1 VVKLYCDPPWSVA
14 WLVSG
19 VRPPGLSAT
28 FVVKGTFLLKPGA
41 PAEPDP
47 KPDLV
52 SGDVNEDDDEKKPLR
67 YASDFAPVKLRTD
80 LVLVAKCHAAKG
92 KSAAVLRAGFRVGAY
107 SKSVAVIGNRRWI
120 PGVLS
125 TGQTEPEPFTSM
137 PITWDRA
144 YGGKGYKK
152 NPAGVGRVKDG
163 GDLPNIENADRLLKN
178 PGDGLDPAGFG
189 PVHPDWEPRSVMKG
203 KFDAKWLKERWPWFP
218 EDFDF
223 GIFNGAPRDQQIEG
237 FLKGD
242 EELSFDNLHAEHPK
256 YVSRLP
262 GLRARC
268 FLGEK
273 IDGKPQFRE
282 VPLRIDSLWIDLE
295 ASKLVLVWRGMLG
308 VRTLKMRDLDGV
320 LVRAEPMKEP
330 PMPVEQVRAAYE
342 AMVKADEPP
351 PEKDEPPPAAETLPP
366 PKATAE
372 GILAAL
378 AAGRVLADADLSR
391 AHVPGIDLSGRDLHG
406 AVFAGASMAKAKLA
420 GANLEDADLSG
431 ADLTE
436 ADLSGANL
444 KHADLTRATLGKA
457 VLKKAKLDGARFERA
472 TMAEAVLDE
481 CEGKMTSFFRANL
494 KGAKLK
500 KSKFSQCDFSRAAL
514 EAADFT
520 GAELKAT
527 DIAGASAA
535 GAIFAEADLT
545 NIRANSPKT
554 DARKADF
561 KMTKGEKTNW
571 SEAILDGADFTGAQ
585 LPGADFERA
594 SLAGTIFKRGDF
606 TGGVFTEANL
616 KKALLPQV
624 NLLGANFD
632 RADLGGAD
640 FQGSNCYEAQFWD
653 AKTQGA
659 DFRGANLKKTRLG

>member
-1 VVKLYCDPPWSVA
+1 MVKYYCDPPWSAA

-52 SGDVNEDDDEKKPLR
+52 SGDVHEEDDDQKPLR

-80 LVLVAKCHAAKG
+80 LVLLAKCHAAKG
-92 KSAAVLRAGFRVGAY
+92 KSAAVLRAGFRVGAW

-144 YGGKGYKK
+144 YGGKGFKK
-152 NPAGVGRVKDG
+152 NPAGTGRVKDG
-163 GDLPNIENADRLLKN
+163 GDLPNIENADRLLKS

-189 PVHPDWEPRSVMKG
+189 PVRPDWEPRSSVKG
-203 KFDAKWLKERWPWFP
+203 KYDAKWLKERWPWYP

-223 GIFNGAPRDQQIEG
+223 GVFNGAPRDQQIEG

-242 EELSFDNLHAEHPK
+242 EELAFENLHPEHPK

-268 FLGEK
+268 FLAEK

-282 VPLRIDSLWIDLE
+282 VPLHIDSLWIDLE

-308 VRTLKMRDLDGV
+308 VRTLKMRDLDGI
-320 LVRAEPMKEP
+320 LIRAEAMKD
-330 PMPVEQVRAAYE
+330 PVVPIEQVRAAYE
-342 AMVKADEPP
+342 EKSKAEEPP
-351 PEKDEPPPAAETLPP
+351 PEKDEPPPLPAQPPPP

-378 AAGRVLADADLSR
+378 AAGRVLAEADLSR
-391 AHVPGIDLSGRDLHG
+391 AQMPGIDLSGRDLHG
-406 AVFAGASMAKAKLA
+406 AVFEGASMAKAKLA

-431 ADLTE
+431 ADLSE

-444 KHADLTRATLGKA
+444 KNADLTRARLDKA
-457 VLKKAKLDGARFERA
+457 VLKKAKLDGAKFERA
-472 TMAEAVLDE
+472 TMAGAVLEE
-481 CEGKMTSFFRANL
+481 CEGKMTSFHCANL
-494 KGAKLK
+494 RGAKLK
-500 KSKFSQCDFSRAAL
+500 KSKFSLSDFSRAAL
-514 EAADFT
+514 EDADFT

-527 DIAGASAA
+527 DIAGASAV
-535 GAIFAEADLT
+535 GTIFAEADIT
-545 NIRANSPKT
+545 NLRANSPKT

-561 KMTKGEKTNW
+561 KMTKGEKTVW
-571 SEAILDGADFTGAQ
+571 SEAVLDGADFTGAQ

-606 TGGVFTEANL
+606 TGGVFTEAN
-616 KKALLPQV
+616 
-624 NLLGANFD
+624 
-632 RADLGGAD
+632 
-640 FQGSNCYEAQFWD
+640 
-653 AKTQGA
+653 
-659 DFRGANLKKTRLG
+659 